1 MRERF
6 LVKITRQAE
15 IDLDEI
21 WAYIAADNVDN
32 ANRFVLKLEGRIKTL
47 AWSPRRCP
55 SIPENEILGT
65 EYRHLV
71 IRKYR
76 AVFRISSGTVHI
88 LRVIHGARL
97 LDTSIIEESM

>member
-6 LVKITRQAE
+6 RVKITRRAE

-21 WAYIAADNVDN
+21 WAYIATDNVDY
-32 ANRFVLKLEGRIKTL
+32 ANRFVLKIEKRMKTL
-47 AWSPRRCP
+47 AWSPGRCP

-76 AVFRISSGTVHI
+76 APVSNLRRHGLHSSRHPRSEIVGY
-88 LRVIHGARL
+88 
-97 LDTSIIEESM
+97 LDN

>member
-32 ANRFVLKLEGRIKTL
+32 ANRFVLKLEGANKDT
-47 AWSPRRCP
+47 C
-55 SIPENEILGT
+55 
-65 EYRHLV
+65 LV
-71 IRKYR
+71 TASLSVNSRK
-76 AVFRISSGTVHI
+76 
-88 LRVIHGARL
+88 
-97 LDTSIIEESM
+97 